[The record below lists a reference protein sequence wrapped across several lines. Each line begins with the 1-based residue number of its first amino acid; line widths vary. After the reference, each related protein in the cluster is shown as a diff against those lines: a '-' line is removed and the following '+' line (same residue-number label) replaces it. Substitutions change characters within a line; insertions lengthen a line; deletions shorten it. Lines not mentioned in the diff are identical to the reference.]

1 MIRIRSAFVLCSI
14 MLLLG
19 LSARAQAPKRPDPAK
34 TALID
39 ELLVALKL
47 EQNLQQAMQTIQD
60 NIVSQFNQ
68 AMEPQLKDLGADA
81 ENRRR
86 AQADVQDFQRRV
98 FALLATHMSWQTM
111 KPVYVATY
119 DETFTVD
126 ELRSLVAFFKSPAGQ
141 AYVDKTPVLMNNTM
155 KQMQQAVDDM
165 KPEIQRLSND
175 FMQQMKE
182 KYAGKP

>member
-1 MIRIRSAFVLCSI
+1 

-19 LSARAQAPKRPDPAK
+19 SSARAQAPKRPDPAK
-34 TALID
+34 TAQIE
-39 ELLVALKL
+39 ELLVALKV
-47 EQNLQQAMQTIQD
+47 EQNQQEAMQIVQK

-68 AMEPQLKDLGADA
+68 MLEPQMKNLGDSGPA
-81 ENRRR
+81 EAEMKRR

-98 FALLATHMSWQTM
+98 FALLASHMSWQTM

-165 KPEIQRLSND
+165 KPEIQKLSND